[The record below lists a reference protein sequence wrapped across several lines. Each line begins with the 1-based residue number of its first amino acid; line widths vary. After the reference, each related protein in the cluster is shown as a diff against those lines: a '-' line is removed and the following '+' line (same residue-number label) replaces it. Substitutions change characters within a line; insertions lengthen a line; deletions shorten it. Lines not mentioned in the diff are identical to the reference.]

1 MIGAT
6 MFSYFFVRFLKVT
19 AQFFIG
25 VTLISFMIDFTE
37 FSRSAGDAPNYQFAN
52 ALALSALKMPFI
64 VQLVVPFVI
73 LFASMT
79 ALITLNRKY
88 ELVVARSAGLS
99 AWQFLTPICVG
110 SLLIGIFT
118 ITVFNPL
125 ASWSFA
131 AAKELEA
138 HIRGNESASSG
149 NTVPWI
155 TQKTDEGFAII
166 GAKSAHNRGLD
177 LRGVTFMRFD
187 TSDKLIERIEGQRA
201 VLRDGYWH
209 IQDAMILRDD
219 GVRERKD
226 DVRIATGLRPEFVT
240 ERLADPDTISFFDLP
255 RTISVARSLGLQAN
269 AFATKMH
276 SLFALPF
283 LLVAM
288 SLIAA
293 TVSMRFVRMGQSVS
307 VILGGILAGFL
318 LYVVSVMV
326 TALGSAG
333 IMPPV
338 MAAWLPTIA
347 ASLFGVTFL
356 LFKEDG

>member
-1 MIGAT
+1 MIGTT
-6 MFSYFFVRFLKVT
+6 MFSYLFVRFLKVT
-19 AQFFIG
+19 GQFFIG
-25 VTLISFMIDFTE
+25 VTLISYMIDFTE
-37 FSRSAGDAPNYQFAN
+37 FARSAGDAANYSFST

-64 VQLVVPFVI
+64 IQLVVPFI
-73 LFASMT
+73 IMFAAMT
-79 ALITLNRKY
+79 ALVALNRKY

-99 AWQFLTPICVG
+99 AWQFLAPIGVA
-110 SLLIGIFT
+110 SLLVGLFT

-125 ASWSFA
+125 ASASFSY
-131 AAKELEA
+131 AKELEA
-138 HIRGNESASSG
+138 HIRGNESATPSRSI
-149 NTVPWI
+149 PWLS
-155 TQKTDEGFAII
+155 QRTDDGLAII
-166 GAKSAHNRGLD
+166 GAKSALDRGKD
-177 LRGVTFMRFD
+177 LRGVTLMRFD
-187 TSDKLIERIEGQRA
+187 DTDHLIERIEADRA
-201 VLRDGYWH
+201 VLRTGYWH
-209 IQDAMILRDD
+209 LFNAHIIKDEGGRK
-219 GVRERKD
+219 REAQM
-226 DVRIATGLRPEFVT
+226 RIGTNLKPEFVT
-240 ERLADPDTISFFDLP
+240 ERLADPDTISLFELP
-255 RTISVARSLGLQAN
+255 HMIAVARSLGLQAN

-293 TVSMRFVRMGQSVS
+293 TVSMRFVRMGQSVT

-333 IMPPV
+333 IMPPIL
-338 MAAWLPTIA
+338 AAWLPTIA